1 MFKQTFLAAAILTF
15 GLAGQAA
22 YAQQAQLQ
30 RTELEKVD
38 LPGTQYNVVL
48 MLVDIPAGFVVD
60 RHTHPGVETGY
71 VLQGEA
77 VLSVE
82 GQPDKPLKT
91 GDHFNIAGLPHS
103 VRSGP
108 ATKVLVTYVVD
119 KTKPIASP
127 APK

>member
-1 MFKQTFLAAAILTF
+1 MFKKTFLAAAVLTF
-15 GLAGQAA
+15 GLTGQAA
-22 YAQQAQLQ
+22 YAQQGQFQ
-30 RTELEKVD
+30 RIELEKVE

-48 MLVDIPAGFVVD
+48 MIVDIPAGFNVD
-60 RHTHPGVETGY
+60 RHSHPGVEAGY

-77 VLSVE
+77 VLFVE

-119 KTKPIASP
+119 KTKPMASP

>member
-1 MFKQTFLAAAILTF
+1 MFKRTFLAAAILTF
-15 GLAGQAA
+15 GLTGQAA
-22 YAQQAQLQ
+22 YAQQFQ

-48 MLVDIPAGFVVD
+48 MLVDIPAGFTVD
-60 RHTHPGVETGY
+60 RHTHPGVEAGY

-82 GQPDKPLKT
+82 GQPDKPLKA

-103 VRSGP
+103 VRAGP
-108 ATKVLVTYVVD
+108 ASKVLVTYIVD
-119 KTKPIASP
+119 KTKPLASP
-127 APK
+127 APR

>member
-77 VLSVE
+77 DFMVE
-82 GQPDKPLKT
+82 GQPDKRLKA

-103 VRSGP
+103 VRAGP
-108 ATKVLVTYVVD
+108 ATKVLVTYIVD
-119 KTKPIASP
+119 KTKPLASP
-127 APK
+127 APR